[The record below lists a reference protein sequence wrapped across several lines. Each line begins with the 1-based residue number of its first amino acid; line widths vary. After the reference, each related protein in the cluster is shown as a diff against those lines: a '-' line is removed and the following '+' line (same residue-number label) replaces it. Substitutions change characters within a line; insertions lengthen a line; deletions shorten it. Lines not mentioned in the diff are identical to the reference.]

1 MGAVCVGKG
10 PIARTLSLRP
20 LVWIGTISYGAYLWH
35 YPIYVYFD
43 ASRTGTAGP
52 LLLLIRFAATFALA
66 TASFYLVERPVMYGT
81 FWRQLKAAIPAVALI
96 VATVAVVIAGTVVPA
111 TAAVRVRV
119 KTSIPSAERSALDT
133 AHAFTTKPVRFLL
146 LGDSIALTMG
156 IGLAVDSVNRFG
168 VDVINRGDLGCDL
181 DDLHAI
187 VGGIESSPVS
197 ACNDWPKFFR
207 YELALNH
214 PEVVGLLVG
223 RWDITDHLLP
233 SGQEV
238 NIGQPAWDAHLTSE
252 LNSVVDL
259 LSSTGAKVVLFTMP
273 DLDVTQTAPNGQP
286 FPENNPIRVT
296 EWNQIVDSVAA
307 QRKKVV
313 TLVNLNRIAD
323 PHSHFQEVIDGVTV
337 RWADGIHFA
346 KTGGEWLQPD
356 ILPTI
361 AQVGLGVRAH
371 AAAN

>member
-1 MGAVCVGKG
+1 
-10 PIARTLSLRP
+10 
-20 LVWIGTISYGAYLWH
+20 
-35 YPIYVYFD
+35 
-43 ASRTGTAGP
+43 
-52 LLLLIRFAATFALA
+52 
-66 TASFYLVERPVMYGT
+66 MYGT
-81 FWRQLKAAIPAVALI
+81 FWRQLKAAVPAIALI

-111 TAAVRVRV
+111 TAAVRV
-119 KTSIPSAERSALDT
+119 KTSIPSAERSELTKAS
-133 AHAFTTKPVRFLL
+133 AFTTKPVRFLL

-156 IGLAVDSVNRFG
+156 IGLAEHSVSRFG

-197 ACNDWPKFFR
+197 ACNDWPKFFGD
-207 YELALNH
+207 EVAANH

-252 LNSVVDL
+252 INSVVDV
-259 LSSTGAKVVLFTMP
+259 LSAKGAKVVLFTMP
-273 DLDVTQTAPNGQP
+273 DLDVTQTAANGQP
-286 FPENNPIRVT
+286 FPENNPVRVT
-296 EWNQIVDSVAA
+296 EFNDILDTVAS
-307 QRKKVV
+307 QRKNVV
-313 TLVNLNRIAD
+313 TLVNLNQIAD
-323 PHSHFQEVIDGVTV
+323 PDGHFQEVIDGVTV

-361 AQVGLGVRAH
+361 AQIGLKVRASGTVKGS
-371 AAAN
+371 